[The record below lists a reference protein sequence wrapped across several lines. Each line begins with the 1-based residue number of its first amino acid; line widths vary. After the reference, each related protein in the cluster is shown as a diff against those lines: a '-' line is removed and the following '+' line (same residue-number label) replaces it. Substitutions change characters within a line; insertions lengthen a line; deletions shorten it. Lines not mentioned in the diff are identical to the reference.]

1 MYSYQVVYH
10 DCSRLAKSSGMY
22 RKGNV
27 DGVTASK
34 ELEALILEKS
44 SEGYELHSITPVTG
58 LVVASPYSMS
68 ATLGFMVAFRL
79 KDE

>member
-1 MYSYQVVYH
+1 MYVTSAAG
-10 DCSRLAKSSGMY
+10 LAMSSGMD

-34 ELEALILEKS
+34 ELEALILDKS
-44 SEGYELHSITPVTG
+44 SEGFELHRITPETG

-79 KDE
+79 KDK